1 MPVNPTYPGVYIE
14 EIPSG
19 VHTITGVPTSI
30 TAFIGRALRGTPNQA
45 MTMNSYADYERIFGG
60 LWEGSS
66 MSYAVRDFYLNGGS
80 QAIIVRLYNA
90 DDRGVAEATGAIDKL
105 PTPATSQNAQ
115 DYAASLQTWATNSQ
129 NFSTPFGKQYATY
142 LANEAQKAANQ
153 STVQTVLTAAKNVQL
168 SIKAAVDAVV
178 QAYKQLIEG
187 NSSAKASDV
196 KASLRAQFP
205 ASIASSTNAATI
217 QDLLVKVVEAIGSNA
232 GIATVDAAFT
242 PAAAQIKNAADA
254 VLPSPQPKD
263 TPSSFAT
270 AIDGKV
276 PTQPAATDLPGTAA
290 WQAARF
296 IADAAQAAA
305 NSITA
310 QSVQQAVT
318 SAAYPINTKSQIKIG
333 GPDGIPLIA
342 ASEGSWGA
350 NLQAAIDYANITA
363 DVAAQLGVDITSLF
377 NLTVTDTNPGGNT
390 ERYYNLTLKN
400 SVNRIDKALAARSQL
415 IAWDTSQYADPTLY
429 PSALPI
435 PPGNQTSILDIVS
448 QAALDVK
455 QAIDNKRRGL
465 GDQAAVDKA
474 RAALTQAKLLVTAI
488 DGGELTLIDDFVP
501 DGAEVAKTG
510 LYALEQV
517 DIFNL
522 LCIPPYQG
530 FNDGSGSGGDVDPA
544 LISYAAEYCASR
556 RAMLLVDPPKS
567 WIDKRTALN
576 DFTAGATIDVGAYGR
591 NAALFFPRLQYPN
604 LLRNSRIETFA
615 PSGAIAGIFATTDAQ
630 RGVWKAPA
638 GIDAALTGVPQLSY
652 TLTDAENGELNPLGI
667 NCLRSFPVYGRVVWG
682 ARTLRGADQLA
693 DDYKYIPVRRTA
705 LFIEE
710 SLYRGS
716 KWVVFEP
723 NDEPLWAQ
731 IRLNVGA
738 FMQDL
743 FRKGAFQG
751 QTPKDAYFVKCD
763 KETTTQNDINLGI
776 VNIVVGFAPLKPA
789 EFVII
794 QLQQIT
800 GQIAV

>member
-45 MTMNSYADYERIFGG
+45 TTITSYADYERTFGG
-60 LWEGSS
+60 LWEGSA

-80 QAIIVRLYNA
+80 QAIIVRLFNA
-90 DDRGVAEATGAIDKL
+90 DDRGVAEATGALDKL
-105 PTPATSQNAQ
+105 PTPATNQSAQ
-115 DYAASLQTWATNSQ
+115 DYATTLQAWAANPQ

-142 LANEAQKAANQ
+142 LATAGQQAANQ
-153 STVQTVLTAAKNVQL
+153 STVQTVLTAARTVQQ
-168 SIKAAVDAVV
+168 SIKSAVDAVV
-178 QAYKQLIEG
+178 QAYKQVVEG
-187 NSSAKASDV
+187 NSSAKASDI
-196 KASLRAQFP
+196 KSTLRSQFP
-205 ASIASSTNAATI
+205 TSSSSSTNAQKI
-217 QDLLVKVVEAIGSNA
+217 QDLLVKVIEAIGSNA
-232 GIATVDAAFT
+232 SIATVDAAFT
-242 PAAAQIKNAADA
+242 PAANQIKSAVDA
-254 VLPSPQPKD
+254 VIPAPQAKD
-263 TPSSFAT
+263 TPASFASS
-270 AIDGKV
+270 IDKNV
-276 PTQPAATDLPGTAA
+276 PAQPEATDLPGTAS
-290 WQAARF
+290 WQATRF
-296 IADAAQAAA
+296 VADAALASA
-305 NSITA
+305 NSVTA

-318 SAAYPINTKSQIKIG
+318 GAAYPINTRAQIRIG
-333 GPDGIPLIA
+333 GPNGIPLVA
-342 ASEGSWGA
+342 ANEGSWGT

-363 DVAAQLGVDITSLF
+363 DVAAQLGVDVSSLF
-377 NLTVTDTNPGGNT
+377 NLTITDTNPGGNS

-400 SVNRIDKALAARSQL
+400 SVNRIDKVLAAHSQL
-415 IAWDTSQYADPTLY
+415 VAWDASQYADPTLY

-435 PPGNQTSILDIVS
+435 PPGNQTTVLDTVS

-455 QAIDNKRRGL
+455 RAIDNKRRGL

-474 RAALTQAKLLVTAI
+474 RAALSQARLLATAI
-488 DGGELTLIDDFVP
+488 DGGELTMIDDFVP
-501 DGAEVAKTG
+501 DGAEVAKVG

-517 DIFNL
+517 DLFNL
-522 LCIPPYQG
+522 LCIPPYLG
-530 FNDGSGSGGDVDPA
+530 FNDGSGSGGDIDPA

-556 RAMLLVDPPKS
+556 RALLLVDPPKG
-567 WIDKRTALN
+567 WIDTRTALN
-576 DFTAGATIDVGAYGR
+576 DFTAGTTIDVGAYGR

-604 LLRNSRIETFA
+604 LLRNNRIEIFA
-615 PSGAIAGIFATTDAQ
+615 PSGAIAGIFASTDAQ

-682 ARTLRGADQLA
+682 SRTLRGADQLA

-710 SLYRGS
+710 SLYRGT